1 MASSPITS
9 WQNTGKKMQT
19 VTDLIFLGFKTTMDG
34 DCSHEVKRCLLLGR
48 KPMTELDI
56 VIKSRDIIL
65 PTNIH
70 IVKAMIFPV
79 VIYGCEC
86 WTMKKAKCQRID
98 AFELGCYRRPL
109 RVPWIPRRSN
119 LSILEEIN
127 PEYSLEALMLKLKLH
142 FGYLM

>member
-1 MASSPITS
+1 
-9 WQNTGKKMQT
+9 MQT
-19 VTDLIFLGFKTTMDG
+19 VTDLIFLGFKTTVDG

-48 KPMTELDI
+48 KPMTELDS

-79 VIYGCEC
+79 VIYGGEC

-98 AFELGCYRRPL
+98 AFELGC
-109 RVPWIPRRSN
+109 
-119 LSILEEIN
+119 
-127 PEYSLEALMLKLKLH
+127 
-142 FGYLM
+142 